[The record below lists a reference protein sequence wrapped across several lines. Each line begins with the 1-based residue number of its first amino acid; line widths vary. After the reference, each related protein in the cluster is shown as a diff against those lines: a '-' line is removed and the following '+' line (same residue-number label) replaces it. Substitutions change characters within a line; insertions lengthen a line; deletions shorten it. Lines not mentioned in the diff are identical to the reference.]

1 MGNIIEICAF
11 LILFGLGYYGILSI
25 EGQIIYGIYF
35 SFEMLYLYT
44 GYLAFGLL
52 FIGLWLS
59 KSYGRIFGMLALVVA
74 CWHLLVFIHL
84 DFGFD
89 WKLIAQKILAEKP
102 LIVGSV
108 SFLAMALVFVA
119 SLFHAFRR
127 FKMSLLVY
135 LSLLLAVLH
144 ILMLQKV
151 LDAFYYLL
159 LGVTLCV
166 LAFKIWRF
174 VR

>member
-1 MGNIIEICAF
+1 
-11 LILFGLGYYGILSI
+11 
-25 EGQIIYGIYF
+25 
-35 SFEMLYLYT
+35 
-44 GYLAFGLL
+44 
-52 FIGLWLS
+52 
-59 KSYGRIFGMLALVVA
+59 
-74 CWHLLVFIHL
+74 
-84 DFGFD
+84 
-89 WKLIAQKILAEKP
+89 
-102 LIVGSV
+102 V